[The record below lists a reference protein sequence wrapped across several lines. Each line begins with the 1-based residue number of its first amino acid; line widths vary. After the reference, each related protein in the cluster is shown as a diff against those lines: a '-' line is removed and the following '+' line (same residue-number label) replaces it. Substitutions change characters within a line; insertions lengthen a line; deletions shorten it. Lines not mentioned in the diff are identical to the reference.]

1 MQELVVRG
9 RSSGSCGVSVG
20 RQGLSLKQQG
30 KIYQCCGRLVFLY
43 CCETWKRSVAD
54 EIRLRGVQRCMIW
67 MMCGVRLVD
76 RLLTDVLH
84 SRVGIV
90 VKIQDM
96 IIQSSLQSYG
106 HQFSNM

>member
-43 CCETWKRSVAD
+43 CC
-54 EIRLRGVQRCMIW
+54 ILYCCMIW
-67 MMCGVRLVD
+67 IMFGVRLVD

-84 SRVGIV
+84 NRVGIV
-90 VKIQDM
+90 VKIEDM
-96 IIQSSLQSYG
+96 IIQSCLQSYG